1 MASTPTT
8 YKKGSQDIR
17 AQQDSFGLFWGLTKW
32 SLIIIALVMIALAYF
47 FT

>member
-1 MASTPTT
+1 MATTPTT

-17 AQQDSFGLFWGLTKW
+17 AQHETFGLFWALTKW
-32 SLIIIALVMIALAYF
+32 GIIFTVILMIVLAYF

>member
-1 MASTPTT
+1 MANAPTT

-17 AQQDSFGLFWGLTKW
+17 AQQESYALFWALTKW
-32 SLIIIALVMIALAYF
+32 GTVVTLLIVAVLAYF

>member
-17 AQQDSFGLFWGLTKW
+17 AQQETFGLFWGLTKW
-32 SLIIIALVMIALAYF
+32 SLIIIGLTMILLAYF

>member
-17 AQQDSFGLFWGLTKW
+17 AQQDTFGLFWGLTKW
-32 SLIIIALVMIALAYF
+32 GLIFVGIVMIGLAYF